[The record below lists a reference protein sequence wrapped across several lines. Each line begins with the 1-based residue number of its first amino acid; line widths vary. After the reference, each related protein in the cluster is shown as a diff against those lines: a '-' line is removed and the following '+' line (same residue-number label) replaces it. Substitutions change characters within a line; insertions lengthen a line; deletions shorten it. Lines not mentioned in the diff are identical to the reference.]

1 MVEKTKNGAEKK
13 GTPLYVKIFIALF
26 AGIAFGYVL
35 NFMGGV
41 ENEIINGYVLPFF
54 QFIGD
59 LFIKLIKMIVVP
71 LVFFCII
78 DAALSLGDIKKL
90 RSIGVKTI
98 IWFLATGGIS
108 ATIGLILANIIKPG
122 RGLQLGTAETAMEV
136 KELPGIYQ
144 TLLDLIPSN
153 PFQALTSG
161 EMMQI
166 IVFSLFL
173 GFAIISI
180 GKEAQQLCDIIS
192 LCSRTMFKV
201 IDMIL
206 GIIPYGVFS
215 LMTVALAK
223 YGVAIFGPVLKF
235 ILTDYLACIIMS
247 TVGYGIFLTVIGKV
261 NPMKF
266 WRKAFEPWMIAFST
280 CTSSAAL
287 PVSMEVAPKKM
298 GVPRDIASF
307 VLPLGCT
314 AQMNGTCA
322 YFGIVVLFAAQLYG
336 VELSIQQQIMLVV
349 QATFLSVGC
358 AATPQI
364 GLVISL
370 TLMTQMGLP
379 LDAYALVAG
388 IYRIIDQIHT
398 STNSVGDLVASVCI
412 SEMQGELNHDICS
425 VLDRADE
432 VWGAEGVVDN
442 QWDVVAMSNLCQF
455 IDIGYI

>member
-13 GTPLYVKIFIALF
+13 ETPLYVKIFIALF

-90 RSIGVKTI
+90 RSIGIKTI

-136 KELPGIYQ
+136 KELPGINQ

-412 SEMQGELNHDICS
+412 SQMEGELDHEIFNQE
-425 VLDRADE
+425 E
-432 VWGAEGVVDN
+432 VKKA
-442 QWDVVAMSNLCQF
+442 A
-455 IDIGYI
+455 

>member
-90 RSIGVKTI
+90 RSIGIKTI
-98 IWFLATGGIS
+98 IWFLANGAIS

-412 SEMQGELNHDICS
+412 SQMEGELDHEIFNQGE
-425 VLDRADE
+425 AKK
-432 VWGAEGVVDN
+432 A
-442 QWDVVAMSNLCQF
+442 A
-455 IDIGYI
+455 

>member
-161 EMMQI
+161 EMIQI

-412 SEMQGELNHDICS
+412 SQMEGELDHEIF
-425 VLDRADE
+425 
-432 VWGAEGVVDN
+432 N
-442 QWDVVAMSNLCQF
+442 QEEAKKAA
-455 IDIGYI
+455 

>member
-388 IYRIIDQIHT
+388 IYRIIDQINT

-412 SEMQGELNHDICS
+412 SQMEGELDHEIF
-425 VLDRADE
+425 
-432 VWGAEGVVDN
+432 N
-442 QWDVVAMSNLCQF
+442 QEEAKKAA
-455 IDIGYI
+455 

>member
-122 RGLQLGTAETAMEV
+122 RGLQLGTAERAMEV

-247 TVGYGIFLTVIGKV
+247 TVGYSIFLIVIGKV

-412 SEMQGELNHDICS
+412 SQMEGELDHEIF
-425 VLDRADE
+425 
-432 VWGAEGVVDN
+432 N
-442 QWDVVAMSNLCQF
+442 QEEAKKAA
-455 IDIGYI
+455 

>member
-398 STNSVGDLVASVCI
+398 STNSVGDLVAFVCI
-412 SEMQGELNHDICS
+412 SQMEGELDHEIF
-425 VLDRADE
+425 
-432 VWGAEGVVDN
+432 N
-442 QWDVVAMSNLCQF
+442 QEEAKKAA
-455 IDIGYI
+455 

>member
-1 MVEKTKNGAEKK
+1 M
-13 GTPLYVKIFIALF
+13 KIFIALF

-247 TVGYGIFLTVIGKV
+247 TVGYSIFLIVIGKV

-412 SEMQGELNHDICS
+412 SQMEGELDHEIF
-425 VLDRADE
+425 
-432 VWGAEGVVDN
+432 N
-442 QWDVVAMSNLCQF
+442 QEKPKRQLEF
-455 IDIGYI
+455 

>member
-90 RSIGVKTI
+90 RSIVVKTI

-153 PFQALTSG
+153 PCQALTSG

-412 SEMQGELNHDICS
+412 SQMEGELDH
-425 VLDRADE
+425 E
-432 VWGAEGVVDN
+432 VFN
-442 QWDVVAMSNLCQF
+442 QEEVKKAA
-455 IDIGYI
+455 

>member
-13 GTPLYVKIFIALF
+13 ETPLYVKIFIALF

-247 TVGYGIFLTVIGKV
+247 TVGYSIFLSVIGKV

-412 SEMQGELNHDICS
+412 SQMEGELDHEIF
-425 VLDRADE
+425 
-432 VWGAEGVVDN
+432 N
-442 QWDVVAMSNLCQF
+442 QEEAKKAA
-455 IDIGYI
+455 

>member
-13 GTPLYVKIFIALF
+13 ETPLYVNIFIALF

-235 ILTDYLACIIMS
+235 ILTDYLACITMS
-247 TVGYGIFLTVIGKV
+247 IVGYSIFLSVIGKV

-412 SEMQGELNHDICS
+412 SQMEGELDHEIF
-425 VLDRADE
+425 
-432 VWGAEGVVDN
+432 N
-442 QWDVVAMSNLCQF
+442 QEEAKKAA
-455 IDIGYI
+455 

>member
-358 AATPQI
+358 AATPQV

-412 SEMQGELNHDICS
+412 SQMEGELDH
-425 VLDRADE
+425 E
-432 VWGAEGVVDN
+432 VFN
-442 QWDVVAMSNLCQF
+442 QEEVKKAA
-455 IDIGYI
+455 

>member
-108 ATIGLILANIIKPG
+108 ATIGPILANIIKPG

-412 SEMQGELNHDICS
+412 SQMEGELDHEIF
-425 VLDRADE
+425 
-432 VWGAEGVVDN
+432 N
-442 QWDVVAMSNLCQF
+442 QEEAKKAA
-455 IDIGYI
+455 

>member
-173 GFAIISI
+173 GFAIINI

-412 SEMQGELNHDICS
+412 SQMEGELDHEIF
-425 VLDRADE
+425 
-432 VWGAEGVVDN
+432 N
-442 QWDVVAMSNLCQF
+442 QEEAKKAA
-455 IDIGYI
+455 

>member
-247 TVGYGIFLTVIGKV
+247 TVGYSIFLIVIGKV
-261 NPMKF
+261 NLMKF

-412 SEMQGELNHDICS
+412 SQMEGELDHEIFNQGE
-425 VLDRADE
+425 AKK
-432 VWGAEGVVDN
+432 A
-442 QWDVVAMSNLCQF
+442 A
-455 IDIGYI
+455 

>member
-247 TVGYGIFLTVIGKV
+247 TVGYSIFLIVIGKV

-412 SEMQGELNHDICS
+412 SQMEGELDHEIF
-425 VLDRADE
+425 
-432 VWGAEGVVDN
+432 N
-442 QWDVVAMSNLCQF
+442 QEEAKKAA
-455 IDIGYI
+455 

>member
-201 IDMIL
+201 NDMIL

-412 SEMQGELNHDICS
+412 SQMEGELDHEIF
-425 VLDRADE
+425 
-432 VWGAEGVVDN
+432 N
-442 QWDVVAMSNLCQF
+442 QEEAKKAA
-455 IDIGYI
+455 

>member
-13 GTPLYVKIFIALF
+13 ETPLYVKIFIALF

-180 GKEAQQLCDIIS
+180 GKDAQQLCDIIS

-235 ILTDYLACIIMS
+235 ILTDYLACITMS
-247 TVGYGIFLTVIGKV
+247 IVGYSIFLSVIGKV

-412 SEMQGELNHDICS
+412 SQMEGELDHEIF
-425 VLDRADE
+425 
-432 VWGAEGVVDN
+432 N
-442 QWDVVAMSNLCQF
+442 QEEAKKAA
-455 IDIGYI
+455 

>member
-90 RSIGVKTI
+90 RSIGIKTI

-412 SEMQGELNHDICS
+412 SQMEGEL
-425 VLDRADE
+425 DRE
-432 VWGAEGVVDN
+432 IFN
-442 QWDVVAMSNLCQF
+442 QEEAKKAA
-455 IDIGYI
+455 

>member
-412 SEMQGELNHDICS
+412 SEMQGELNHD
-425 VLDRADE
+425 VF
-432 VWGAEGVVDN
+432 N
-442 QWDVVAMSNLCQF
+442 QVEQKKAA
-455 IDIGYI
+455 

>member
-13 GTPLYVKIFIALF
+13 ETPLYVKIVIALF

-235 ILTDYLACIIMS
+235 ILTDYLACITMS
-247 TVGYGIFLTVIGKV
+247 IVGYSIFLSVIGKV

-412 SEMQGELNHDICS
+412 SQMEGELDHEIF
-425 VLDRADE
+425 
-432 VWGAEGVVDN
+432 N
-442 QWDVVAMSNLCQF
+442 QEEAKKAA
-455 IDIGYI
+455 

>member
-13 GTPLYVKIFIALF
+13 ETPLYVKIFIALF

-78 DAALSLGDIKKL
+78 DAALSLGDIKNL

-247 TVGYGIFLTVIGKV
+247 TVGYSIFLIVIGKV

-412 SEMQGELNHDICS
+412 SQMEGELDHEIFNQGE
-425 VLDRADE
+425 AKK
-432 VWGAEGVVDN
+432 A
-442 QWDVVAMSNLCQF
+442 A
-455 IDIGYI
+455 

>member
-90 RSIGVKTI
+90 RSIGIKTI
-98 IWFLATGGIS
+98 IWFLATGAIS

-173 GFAIISI
+173 GFVIISI
-180 GKEAQQLCDIIS
+180 GKEAQPLCDIIS

-235 ILTDYLACIIMS
+235 ILTDYLACITMS
-247 TVGYGIFLTVIGKV
+247 IVGYSIFLSVIGKV

-412 SEMQGELNHDICS
+412 SQMEGELDHEIF
-425 VLDRADE
+425 
-432 VWGAEGVVDN
+432 N
-442 QWDVVAMSNLCQF
+442 QEEAKKAA
-455 IDIGYI
+455 

>member
-13 GTPLYVKIFIALF
+13 ETPLYVKIFIALF

-122 RGLQLGTAETAMEV
+122 HGLQLGTAETAMEV

-180 GKEAQQLCDIIS
+180 GKEAQPLCDIIS

-235 ILTDYLACIIMS
+235 ILTDYLACITMS
-247 TVGYGIFLTVIGKV
+247 IVGYSIFLSVIGKV

-388 IYRIIDQIHT
+388 IYRNIDQIHT

-412 SEMQGELNHDICS
+412 SQMEGELDHEIF
-425 VLDRADE
+425 
-432 VWGAEGVVDN
+432 N
-442 QWDVVAMSNLCQF
+442 QEEAKKAA
-455 IDIGYI
+455 

>member
-122 RGLQLGTAETAMEV
+122 RGLQLGTAETVMEV

-412 SEMQGELNHDICS
+412 SQMEGELDHEIF
-425 VLDRADE
+425 
-432 VWGAEGVVDN
+432 N
-442 QWDVVAMSNLCQF
+442 QEEAKKAA
-455 IDIGYI
+455 

>member
-180 GKEAQQLCDIIS
+180 GKEAQQLCDIIN

-235 ILTDYLACIIMS
+235 ILTDYLACITMS

-412 SEMQGELNHDICS
+412 SQMEGELDHEIF
-425 VLDRADE
+425 
-432 VWGAEGVVDN
+432 N
-442 QWDVVAMSNLCQF
+442 QEEAKKAA
-455 IDIGYI
+455 

>member
-235 ILTDYLACIIMS
+235 ILTDYLACITMS

-412 SEMQGELNHDICS
+412 SEMQGELNHD
-425 VLDRADE
+425 VF
-432 VWGAEGVVDN
+432 N
-442 QWDVVAMSNLCQF
+442 QVEQKKAA
-455 IDIGYI
+455 

>member
-247 TVGYGIFLTVIGKV
+247 TVGYSIFLIVIGKV

-364 GLVISL
+364 GRVISL

-412 SEMQGELNHDICS
+412 SQMEGELDHEIFNQGE
-425 VLDRADE
+425 AKK
-432 VWGAEGVVDN
+432 A
-442 QWDVVAMSNLCQF
+442 A
-455 IDIGYI
+455 

>member
-90 RSIGVKTI
+90 RSIGIKTI
-98 IWFLATGGIS
+98 IWFLATGAIS

-180 GKEAQQLCDIIS
+180 GKEAQPLCDIIS

-235 ILTDYLACIIMS
+235 ILTDYLACITMS
-247 TVGYGIFLTVIGKV
+247 IVGYSIFLSVIGKV

-322 YFGIVVLFAAQLYG
+322 YFSIVVLFAAQLYG

-412 SEMQGELNHDICS
+412 SQMEGELDHEIF
-425 VLDRADE
+425 
-432 VWGAEGVVDN
+432 N
-442 QWDVVAMSNLCQF
+442 QEEAKKAA
-455 IDIGYI
+455 

>member
-122 RGLQLGTAETAMEV
+122 HGLQLGTAETAMEV

-412 SEMQGELNHDICS
+412 SQMEGELDHEIF
-425 VLDRADE
+425 
-432 VWGAEGVVDN
+432 N
-442 QWDVVAMSNLCQF
+442 QEEAKKAA
-455 IDIGYI
+455 

>member
-13 GTPLYVKIFIALF
+13 GTPLYVKILIALF

-412 SEMQGELNHDICS
+412 SQMEGELDH
-425 VLDRADE
+425 E
-432 VWGAEGVVDN
+432 VFN
-442 QWDVVAMSNLCQF
+442 QEEVKKAA
-455 IDIGYI
+455 

>member
-98 IWFLATGGIS
+98 IWFLATGAIS

-247 TVGYGIFLTVIGKV
+247 TVGYSIFLIVIGKV

-412 SEMQGELNHDICS
+412 SQMEGELDHDIF
-425 VLDRADE
+425 
-432 VWGAEGVVDN
+432 N
-442 QWDVVAMSNLCQF
+442 QEEAKKAA
-455 IDIGYI
+455 

>member
-1 MVEKTKNGAEKK
+1 MVEKTKHGAEKK
-13 GTPLYVKIFIALF
+13 ETPLYVKIFIALF

-235 ILTDYLACIIMS
+235 ILTDYLACITMS
-247 TVGYGIFLTVIGKV
+247 IVGYSIFLSVIGKV

-412 SEMQGELNHDICS
+412 SQMEGELDHEIF
-425 VLDRADE
+425 
-432 VWGAEGVVDN
+432 N
-442 QWDVVAMSNLCQF
+442 QEEAKKAA
-455 IDIGYI
+455 

>member
-412 SEMQGELNHDICS
+412 SQMEGEL
-425 VLDRADE
+425 DRE
-432 VWGAEGVVDN
+432 IFN
-442 QWDVVAMSNLCQF
+442 QEEAKKAA
-455 IDIGYI
+455 

>member
-71 LVFFCII
+71 LVLFCII

-247 TVGYGIFLTVIGKV
+247 TVGYSIFLIVIGKV

-412 SEMQGELNHDICS
+412 SQMEGELDHEIFNQGE
-425 VLDRADE
+425 AKK
-432 VWGAEGVVDN
+432 A
-442 QWDVVAMSNLCQF
+442 A
-455 IDIGYI
+455 

>member
-1 MVEKTKNGAEKK
+1 MAEKTKNGAEKK
-13 GTPLYVKIFIALF
+13 ETPLYVKIFIALF

-108 ATIGLILANIIKPG
+108 ATIGRILANIIKPG
-122 RGLQLGTAETAMEV
+122 HGLQLGTAETAMEV

-180 GKEAQQLCDIIS
+180 GKEAQPLCDIIS

-235 ILTDYLACIIMS
+235 ILTDYLACITMS
-247 TVGYGIFLTVIGKV
+247 IVGYSIFLSVIGKV

-412 SEMQGELNHDICS
+412 SQMEGELDHEIF
-425 VLDRADE
+425 
-432 VWGAEGVVDN
+432 N
-442 QWDVVAMSNLCQF
+442 QEEAKKAA
-455 IDIGYI
+455 

>member
-13 GTPLYVKIFIALF
+13 ETPLYVKIFIALF

-180 GKEAQQLCDIIS
+180 GKEAQPLCDIIS

-235 ILTDYLACIIMS
+235 ILTDYLACITMS
-247 TVGYGIFLTVIGKV
+247 IVGYSIFLSVIGKV

-412 SEMQGELNHDICS
+412 SKMEGEM
-425 VLDRADE
+425 DRE
-432 VWGAEGVVDN
+432 IFN
-442 QWDVVAMSNLCQF
+442 QEEAKKAA
-455 IDIGYI
+455 